1 MPSRREGARSS
12 ANGTSRRMTVEIRNP
27 KGQKL
32 TTAERSNAVA
42 ESLRHLARTSRFADR
57 KKGIQPYVGHRQNAG
72 VVRLLFLACFVIPT
86 VIGVSYFGFIASDRY
101 ITEAKIAVRPALGT
115 IDKASTDDVGTSD
128 GLAKQM
134 IAQDTLILQN
144 YMLSRPMV
152 EAINQQ
158 MPLREIFSREGI
170 DWFSSFNP
178 TRPLEWLVN
187 YWRYRV
193 NAEIEPASGIIALSV
208 NVFDPRESL
217 AITKA
222 ILKESERMVNELS
235 LKAREDS
242 LKESRREL
250 ALAEER
256 MNKVRFAVRDLRNRD
271 GVLDAQKSNEANLQV
286 IAGLRQSRIQLSVQL
301 ALQQRDLA
309 PGTRAILDLKT
320 QIRNLDENI
329 AKIERESA
337 NSSPERRKV
346 LADSLTQFEA
356 FDKERQDAET
366 YYGKVLSAHES
377 ARIIAARQIEFLTVV
392 VEPVMAD
399 SPTQPRRVLMCSLVT
414 AGSMLLFG
422 LGLIFRRLAT

>member
-1 MPSRREGARSS
+1 
-12 ANGTSRRMTVEIRNP
+12 MTVEIRNP

-57 KKGIQPYVGHRQNAG
+57 KKGIQAYKGNQQNAAQI
-72 VVRLLFLACFVIPT
+72 RILFLTCFLIPT
-86 VIGVSYFGFIASDRY
+86 VLGVTYFGLISSDRY
-101 ITEAKIAVRPALGT
+101 VTEARVAVRPALGA
-115 IDKASTDDVGTSD
+115 IDKASTDEVGTSS
-128 GLAKQM
+128 GVAKQM

-144 YMLSRPMV
+144 YILSRPMV
-152 EAINQQ
+152 EAINKQ
-158 MPLREIFSREGI
+158 MPLREMFSRDGI

-178 TRPLEWLVN
+178 ERPLEWLVS
-187 YWRYRV
+187 YWRNRV
-193 NAEIEPASGIIALSV
+193 SVDIDASSGIIALNV
-208 NVFDPRESL
+208 NVFDPQESL

-235 LKAREDS
+235 LKSREDS

-271 GVLDAQKSNEANLQV
+271 GVLDAQKSNDANLQV
-286 IAGLRQSRIQLSVQL
+286 IAGLRQSRIQLAVQL

-309 PGTRAILDLKT
+309 PGTRMILDAKT
-320 QIRNLDENI
+320 QIKNIDENI

-337 NSSPERRKV
+337 SSSPERRRV

-366 YYGKVLSAHES
+366 YYAKVLSAHES

-392 VEPVMAD
+392 VEPVLAD
-399 SPTQPRRVLMCSLVT
+399 SPVQPRRVLMCSFIT
-414 AGSMLLFG
+414 AGSALLFG
-422 LGLIFRRLAT
+422 LALVFRRFAS